1 MFGERRIESRVYIQV
16 LGSFGLI
23 NLNEN
28 LKGLSILKNCY
39 YPHYRKT
46 YLVSS

>member
-1 MFGERRIESRVYIQV
+1 MFGERRIASRVYIQV

-28 LKGLSILKNCY
+28 LKDLSILKSLLSALPENVFG
-39 YPHYRKT
+39 K
-46 YLVSS
+46 